1 MDLKTFLENQKKD
14 LSFRALEKRAGDLDH
29 AYIWHLFKGTK
40 ESPSPEAVAKLTQAL
55 DLDERH
61 AHILVV
67 LANAPIDDAL
77 YELMLE
83 RTDLPWEDF
92 VPVVSMSFR
101 GNRPTTPEGWLK
113 VIDFVRDL

>member
-14 LSFRALEKRAGDLDH
+14 LSFRALEKKAGDLDH
-29 AYIWHLFKGTK
+29 AYIWHLFKGSK
-40 ESPSPEAVAKLTQAL
+40 ESPSPETVDKLAQAL
-55 DLDERH
+55 ELDERH
-61 AHILVV
+61 AQVLGV
-67 LANAPIDDAL
+67 LANGPIDDGL
-77 YELMLE
+77 YELMLS
-83 RTDLPWEDF
+83 RTDLTWDDF